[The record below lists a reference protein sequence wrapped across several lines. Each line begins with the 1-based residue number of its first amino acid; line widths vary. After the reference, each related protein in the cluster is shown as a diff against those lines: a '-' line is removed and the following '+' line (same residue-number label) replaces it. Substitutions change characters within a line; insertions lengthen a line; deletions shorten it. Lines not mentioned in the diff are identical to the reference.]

1 MTEKDTQ
8 NFKKGF
14 LNYLDIFVSSIN
26 FVIMFISFIFFH
38 KNIFISVIGI
48 LLSGIFIGITI
59 HTFINNNPLYVYY
72 SYGLLICSLFYV
84 MPSIIIFPWI
94 WVLLLPDF
102 FFFYELYRSR
112 GRSSAVSMVAKT
124 RFMQKAG
131 NMGLID
137 RNLTQTWDNVNP
149 QFELKRSQQRDE
161 LERQY
166 SGKKILRNSLILSLS
181 LFIVFILYTITLFAN

>member
-1 MTEKDTQ
+1 
-8 NFKKGF
+8 
-14 LNYLDIFVSSIN
+14 
-26 FVIMFISFIFFH
+26 
-38 KNIFISVIGI
+38 
-48 LLSGIFIGITI
+48 
-59 HTFINNNPLYVYY
+59 
-72 SYGLLICSLFYV
+72 
-84 MPSIIIFPWI
+84 
-94 WVLLLPDF
+94 
-102 FFFYELYRSR
+102 
-112 GRSSAVSMVAKT
+112 MVAKT